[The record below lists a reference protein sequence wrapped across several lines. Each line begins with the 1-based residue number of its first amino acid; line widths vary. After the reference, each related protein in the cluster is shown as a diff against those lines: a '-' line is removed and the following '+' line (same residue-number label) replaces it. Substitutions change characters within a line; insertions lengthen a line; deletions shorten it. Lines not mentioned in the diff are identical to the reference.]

1 MEEGPVKPAFR
12 YRRRTRFVVRQVL
25 VIGSTT
31 VAAAIIMIP
40 IIWMINAAVRPIKE
54 ILVYPPLLIPRQI
67 TFEYF
72 GKLVFNE
79 QYQRFFLNSV
89 ILSVSTLFASIGL
102 GLPAAYGFS
111 RYKIRGG
118 RIILLAIMALLMLP
132 TVTLIIPYFRL
143 ANALRLYDTLFGL
156 IIVNIAFALPL
167 VIWLLKAY
175 VDSIPVE
182 LEEAAMID
190 GCSRFQALQKILM
203 PLTVPAIV
211 GVGTF
216 AFITAWNE
224 YLLAVVLTDTPRS
237 QVITIGL
244 SLFFGQRF
252 RDWNAIMALATLS
265 SVPLV
270 IIFILFQRWVVQ
282 GMTSGAVK

>member
-1 MEEGPVKPAFR
+1 MP
-12 YRRRTRFVVRQVL
+12 RRARSVIGQVFVV
-25 VIGSTT
+25 GSTMT
-31 VAAAIIMIP
+31 VAIIIMIP
-40 IIWMINAAVRPIKE
+40 IIWMLNAAVRPIKE
-54 ILVYPPLLIPRQI
+54 ILVYPPMLIPQQI

-72 GKLVFNE
+72 GSIIRNE
-79 QYQRFFLNSV
+79 QYQRFFLNSI
-89 ILSVSTLFASIGL
+89 ILSLSTLAASIGL

-111 RYKIRGG
+111 RFRIRGG
-118 RIILLAIMALLMLP
+118 RIMLLSIMALLMLP
-132 TVTLIIPYFRL
+132 PVTLIIPYFRL
-143 ANALRLYDTLFGL
+143 AKAFRFYDTVSGL

-182 LEEAAMID
+182 LEEAALID
-190 GCSRFQALQKILM
+190 GCNRLQALQKILM
-203 PLTVPAIV
+203 PLAIPAII

-216 AFITAWNE
+216 AFIAAWNE
-224 YLLAVVLTDTPRS
+224 YLMAAVLTDTPRS

-265 SVPLV
+265 SLPLM
-270 IIFILFQRWVVQ
+270 IIFIFFQRWVVQ